1 MVELLPLALRK
12 WYNCTQFGVHINRD
26 SNSCKITH
34 EPSRESSVHFSHLTN
49 NPTHAFYYNKWT
61 QTVSLSKTVDL
72 GFWYP
77 SYYLV
82 VTTWVQNSHEPLFTA
97 LSQWTRRPNCAVK
110 VLFNFPPNYLFC
122 RVPCRSHIALH
133 YTMAKT
139 LRRVNLNDR
148 QPLGT
153 FLRIR
158 DFLFEDKI
166 ILFIFM

>member
-1 MVELLPLALRK
+1 MLELLPLALPN
-12 WYNCTQFGVHINRD
+12 WHNCTQSVVHINSN
-26 SNSCKITH
+26 SNSCKLTH
-34 EPSRESSVHFSHLTN
+34 EPSRESRMHFSHPTN
-49 NPTHAFYYNKWT
+49 NPTHTFYYNTWT
-61 QTVSLSKTVDL
+61 QTVSLSKTMDL

-82 VTTWVQNSHEPLFTA
+82 TITWVQNSHKPLSMA
-97 LSQWTRRPNCAVK
+97 LSQWTRRLNCAVK

-122 RVPCRSHIALH
+122 RVPCRSHIAIH

-139 LRRVNLNDR
+139 LRHMNLNDG

-158 DFLFEDKI
+158 DFLFQDKI
-166 ILFIFM
+166 ISSW